1 VADVGYDRLGV
12 GCVRVSTDRQERS
25 IDEQKECI
33 RAAAQR
39 DGVGLLDNGMWCED
53 EGISGSILDR
63 PGMRKLLNL
72 CRTRQDITD
81 VYFWKR
87 NRLARSID
95 PLDGMNIEREIEKCG
110 KRVHFVQGIQKT
122 GNKMLD
128 FIASGLEYAEAGQY
142 LVNLSADTSRG
153 LIPLT
158 RQGFDAGRPTP
169 YGYDRQVVARN
180 GDALYTVRD
189 LGGGACQQIF
199 PDGQVQTY
207 AEGVRPVKDS
217 TAHSTLVLG
226 LPERVEV
233 VRRIFESYA
242 RKEKGIRTLVEELNS
257 DGIPSPRGG
266 KWSVGT
272 VRSILV
278 NPLYHGANIWNV
290 RNFSQYHRIAGGTVQ
305 EIDEAEA
312 IGLRR
317 NKENDWIVADD
328 EHGFDALISKELFD
342 LAQTKRGEKKLPF
355 RRGKAV
361 VSPYYLSG
369 LAVCTCG
376 HKLHGLTKTSGKKK
390 GYRKYSYYICG
401 GYQMKGRT
409 VCPHRLMAR
418 EHLEK
423 PVLDA
428 LGRRLREM
436 ADADRLRA
444 KIAEELLAGM
454 ESNGGDAESLPSKI
468 ADVETRIKRWE
479 EAIEKGVNVDMAVGK
494 LNELVEEKKRLE
506 AKLRAIK
513 AARQPVADVQALAES
528 ILKGLDELEQ
538 VLAQGSVVEVRAL
551 LRTYI
556 GRIEVDPKN
565 GKARIGFIRLPI
577 RALLS
582 APAQESVRIKMV
594 AGARYMLYTRLRNF
608 KAPRYV
614 TSTPAYVAA

>member
-1 VADVGYDRLGV
+1 VAEKGYGKVGV

-33 RAAAQR
+33 RATAER
-39 DGVGLLDNGMWCED
+39 DGVRLLDNGMWCED

-63 PGMRKLLNL
+63 PGLKKLLNL

-87 NRLARSID
+87 NRLARSVD

-169 YGYDRQVVARN
+169 YGYDRRVVARN

-189 LGGGACQQIF
+189 LGGGICQQIF

-207 AEGVRPVKDS
+207 ADGVRPVKDG
-217 TAHSTLVLG
+217 TAHSTLVVG
-226 LPERVEV
+226 APERVEV
-233 VRRIFESYA
+233 LRQIFESYA
-242 RKEKGIRTLVEELNS
+242 HKEKGIRTIMEELNG
-257 DGIPSPRGG
+257 DGIASPRGG

-278 NPLYHGANIWNV
+278 NPLYYGANIWNV
-290 RNFSQYHRIAGGTVQ
+290 RNFSRYHRIAGGTVQ
-305 EIDEAEA
+305 HLDESEA
-312 IGLRR
+312 VGLRR
-317 NKENDWIVADD
+317 NKEADWIVADD
-328 EHGFDALISKELFD
+328 EHGFDAIISKELFD
-342 LAQTKRGEKKLPF
+342 LAQAKRGERNTPF
-355 RRGKAV
+355 GRGKAIV
-361 VSPYYLSG
+361 APYFLSG

-376 HKLHGLTKTSGKKK
+376 HKLQGLTKTSGKRK

-409 VCPHRLMAR
+409 VCQHHLLAR

-436 ADADRLRA
+436 GQIDHLRA
-444 KIAEELLAGM
+444 KIADELRAATQDD
-454 ESNGGDAESLPSKI
+454 GDSAETLPAKI
-468 ADVETRIKRWE
+468 AEVDVRVKRWE
-479 EAIEKGVNVDMAVGK
+479 AAIEKGLNVDMAVVK
-494 LNELVEEKKRLE
+494 INELVEERKRLE
-506 AKLRAIK
+506 AKLRATK
-513 AARQPVADVQALAES
+513 ATRQPVADVEAVAEA
-528 ILKGLDELEQ
+528 ILKSLDELEQ
-538 VLAQGSVVEVRAL
+538 VLAQGSVAEVKAL
-551 LRTYI
+551 LRAYI
-556 GRIEVDPKN
+556 GRIEVDAKN
-565 GKARIGFIRLPI
+565 GKARIGFLRLPI
-577 RALLS
+577 RALS
-582 APAQESVRIKMV
+582 TAPAQKSARISMV
-594 AGARYMLYTRLRNF
+594 AGAGF
-608 KAPRYV
+608 E
-614 TSTPAYVAA
+614 PATFGL